1 MNIAEIKINGMTVDD
16 FTRMVFKCKEFV
28 DELYSM
34 MRDGTLDSD
43 TSTSIVAATCVSSM
57 IFQMAQN
64 NLAGYARDILEKK
77 IKTQSEVSP
86 GPMGIPVTPSDKQS

>member
-1 MNIAEIKINGMTVDD
+1 
-16 FTRMVFKCKEFV
+16 
-28 DELYSM
+28 
-34 MRDGTLDSD
+34 
-43 TSTSIVAATCVSSM
+43 M